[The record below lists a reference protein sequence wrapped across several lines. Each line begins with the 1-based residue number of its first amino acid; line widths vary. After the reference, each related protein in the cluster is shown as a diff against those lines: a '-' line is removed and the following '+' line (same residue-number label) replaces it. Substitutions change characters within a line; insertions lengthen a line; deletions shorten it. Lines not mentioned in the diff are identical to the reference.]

1 MLNYQRVSFGSS
13 ILWCRWCRHFLQPLR
28 HRSIPSSSR
37 LRSGWTSS
45 FGDHTLGYL
54 ELPDLTRDVAT
65 GVRSQGWITAPLSA
79 LVMWESVA
87 YSRLGLNLCHRPK
100 PGWYWAAAPS
110 PCYCRFDHKW
120 RHIVNIV
127 SLRSREPQ
135 ELKQKKW
142 LLQVCIYRYYM
153 YIICINIM
161 LLGYSGYSMTWSIP
175 MPVPWRPWGEEIF
188 EVGQDWQC
196 EQELPDP
203 WIIHLQYGNNVVFP
217 LKPWYW
223 YFCCWNVLK

>member
-1 MLNYQRVSFGSS
+1 MPVMPSFFAASEAQKYTFFVAPEKRVDIFV
-13 ILWCRWCRHFLQPLR
+13 R
-28 HRSIPSSSR
+28 
-37 LRSGWTSS
+37 
-45 FGDHTLGYL
+45 DHTLGYL
-54 ELPDLTRDVAT
+54 ELTDLTRDVAT

-120 RHIVNIV
+120 RHIVNLV

-142 LLQVCIYRYYM
+142 LLQVCIYSILQYMQYM
-153 YIICINIM
+153 YKI
-161 LLGYSGYSMTWSIP
+161 
-175 MPVPWRPWGEEIF
+175 V
-188 EVGQDWQC
+188 
-196 EQELPDP
+196 
-203 WIIHLQYGNNVVFP
+203 
-217 LKPWYW
+217 
-223 YFCCWNVLK
+223 